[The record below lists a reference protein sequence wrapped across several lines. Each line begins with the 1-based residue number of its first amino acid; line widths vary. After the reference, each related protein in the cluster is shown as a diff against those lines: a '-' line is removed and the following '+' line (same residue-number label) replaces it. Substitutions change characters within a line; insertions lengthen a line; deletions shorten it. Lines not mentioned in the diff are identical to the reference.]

1 LIQNMIKIRNVDQNA
16 ENPIIKVV
24 RPTMHRIASL
34 SILALADSFL
44 FYRLADFISTTSF
57 FVLS

>member
-1 LIQNMIKIRNVDQNA
+1 MIKIRNVDQNA